1 MKIGDDI
8 RLLEKA
14 GRALL
19 KRTGGKGLV
28 VTRGSRGMAIFE
40 PKRRT
45 SHIPIFGT
53 DEVADVTGACDT
65 VIASLALALSVGA
78 SLYEAACVANY
89 AGGLVVMKQGTATV
103 RKDEL
108 VTAVESDGVCD
119 Q

>member
-1 MKIGDDI
+1 MITKGADGVSVFYESDHFQIPTRARKVHDVSG
-8 RLLEKA
+8 A
-14 GRALL
+14 G
-19 KRTGGKGLV
+19 
-28 VTRGSRGMAIFE
+28 
-40 PKRRT
+40 
-45 SHIPIFGT
+45 
-53 DEVADVTGACDT
+53 DT